1 MGFSFPIN
9 LRRARIL
16 VSNDDGIEAP
26 GLKLLIKLARS
37 FSDDVWV
44 CAPEAE
50 QSGASHSLTIA
61 RPLRIRKLGTKR
73 YAVDGTPTDCVLL
86 AVNGFM
92 RDRKPDLMFSGINAG
107 GNMGE
112 DVIYSGTVAA
122 ALEATL
128 LGVPAIAFSQHAAS
142 GADFQW
148 MTAAKYAPRV
158 VRRLV
163 AEGWPSNTLMN
174 VNFPDLPPSKVKGI
188 HVTAQGRRK
197 IGDNLVERLD
207 PRGRPYYW
215 IGPMRDEQR
224 TRRGSDV
231 KAVVDGYVSVTPVF
245 FDLTSRRVLTRLR
258 RAFR

>member
-1 MGFSFPIN
+1 MLAAPRSSPVGFSFPIN

-26 GLKLLIKLARS
+26 GLKLLVKLARS
-37 FSDDVWV
+37 LSDDVWV
-44 CAPEAE
+44 CAPEQE
-50 QSGASHSLTIA
+50 QSGASHSLTLH
-61 RPLRIRKLGTKR
+61 RP
-73 YAVDGTPTDCVLL
+73 
-86 AVNGFM
+86 M

-128 LGVPAIAFSQHAAS
+128 LGVPAIAFSLYSAEGS
-142 GADFQW
+142 KFFW
-148 MTAAKYAPRV
+148 PTAAAFMPRV
-158 VRRLV
+158 VRPLV
-163 AEGWPSNTLMN
+163 EHGWPSNTLIN
-174 VNFPDLPPSKVKGI
+174 VNFPDLPPAKVKGI

-197 IGDNLVERLD
+197 IGDNLVERTD

-258 RAFR
+258 NAFR

>member
-1 MGFSFPIN
+1 MLAAPRSSPVGFSFPIN

-26 GLKLLIKLARS
+26 GLKLLVKLARS
-37 FSDDVWV
+37 LSDDVWV
-44 CAPEAE
+44 CAPEQE
-50 QSGASHSLTIA
+50 QSGASHSLTLH
-61 RPLRIRKLGTKR
+61 RPLRI
-73 YAVDGTPTDCVLL
+73 
-86 AVNGFM
+86 
-92 RDRKPDLMFSGINAG
+92 RKPDLMFSGINAG

-128 LGVPAIAFSQHAAS
+128 LGVPAIAFSLYSAEGS
-142 GADFQW
+142 KFFW
-148 MTAAKYAPRV
+148 PTAAAFMPRV
-158 VRRLV
+158 VRPLV
-163 AEGWPSNTLMN
+163 EHGWPSNTLIN
-174 VNFPDLPPSKVKGI
+174 VNFPDLPPAKVKGI

-197 IGDNLVERLD
+197 IGDNLVERTD

-258 RAFR
+258 NAFR

>member
-1 MGFSFPIN
+1 
-9 LRRARIL
+9 
-16 VSNDDGIEAP
+16 
-26 GLKLLIKLARS
+26 
-37 FSDDVWV
+37 
-44 CAPEAE
+44 
-50 QSGASHSLTIA
+50 
-61 RPLRIRKLGTKR
+61 
-73 YAVDGTPTDCVLL
+73 
-86 AVNGFM
+86 
-92 RDRKPDLMFSGINAG
+92 

-112 DVIYSGTVAA
+112 DVIYSGTIAA

-128 LGVPAIAFSQHAAS
+128 LGVPAIAFSQHASS

-148 MTAAKYAPRV
+148 PTAAKYAPRI

-163 AEGWPSNTLMN
+163 AEGWPGNTLMN
-174 VNFPDLPPSKVKGI
+174 VNFPDVPLSKVKGI

-258 RAFR
+258 RAFQ

>member
-1 MGFSFPIN
+1 MAFDFPLD

-16 VSNDDGIEAP
+16 VSNDDGIEAH

-61 RPLRIRKLGTKR
+61 RPLRIRKLGIKR

-128 LGVPAIAFSQHAAS
+128 LGVPSIAFSQHAAS

-148 MTAAKYAPRV
+148 LTAAKYAPRV

-174 VNFPDLPPSKVKGI
+174 VNFPDVSPSRVKGI

>member
-1 MGFSFPIN
+1 VAFNFPID

-26 GLKLLIKLARS
+26 GLKLLVKIARS

-44 CAPEAE
+44 CAPETE

-61 RPLRIRKLGTKR
+61 RPLRIRKLGAKR

-92 RDRKPDLMFSGINAG
+92 RERKPDLMFSGVNAG

-128 LGVPAIAFSQHAAS
+128 LGVPAIAFSLYSAEGTKFCWQ
-142 GADFQW
+142 
-148 MTAAKYAPRV
+148 TAAEFAPRV
-158 VRRLV
+158 VRRLTGQ
-163 AEGWPSNTLMN
+163 GWPSNTLIN
-174 VNFPDLPPSKVKGI
+174 VNFPDVPPHKVKGI
-188 HVTAQGRRK
+188 SVTAQGRRK

-231 KAVVDGYVSVTPVF
+231 KAVVDGHVSVTPVF
-245 FDLTSRRVLTRLR
+245 FDLTSRRVLMRLR
-258 RAFR
+258 KAFR

>member
-1 MGFSFPIN
+1 MAFDFPLD

-16 VSNDDGIEAP
+16 VSNDDGIEAH
-26 GLKLLIKLARS
+26 GLKLLVKLARA

-44 CAPEAE
+44 CAPETE

-61 RPLRIRKLGTKR
+61 RPLRIRKLGAKR

-92 RDRKPDLMFSGINAG
+92 RERTPDLMFSGINAG

-112 DVIYSGTVAA
+112 DVIYSGTIAA

-128 LGVPAIAFSQHAAS
+128 LGVPAIAFSQHASS
-142 GADFQW
+142 GADFHW
-148 MTAAKYAPRV
+148 PTAVKYLPHV

-163 AEGWPSNTLMN
+163 AQGWPSNTLMN
-174 VNFPDLPPSKVKGI
+174 VNFPDVPPSQVKGI

-258 RAFR
+258 KAFR

>member
-1 MGFSFPIN
+1 MAFDFPLD
-9 LRRARIL
+9 LRRTRIL

-44 CAPEAE
+44 CAPEVE

-61 RPLRIRKLGTKR
+61 RPLRIRKLGAKR

-128 LGVPAIAFSQHAAS
+128 LDVPAIAFSQHAPS
-142 GADFQW
+142 GTDFQW
-148 MTAAKYAPRV
+148 LTAAKYAPRV

-174 VNFPDLPPSKVKGI
+174 VNFPDVPPSKVKGI